1 MTFYDVLY
9 FIVVSLGSFLG
20 TYLLLPKITAIVAY
34 KKLMQA
40 PNERSSHTVPISN
53 LGGITFFIVF
63 VLSIYF
69 FREYSHGDIRI
80 TIVTGLVVLL
90 FIGLKDD
97 LVVISPL
104 TKLAG
109 QFIASF
115 FIFTHDEF
123 TNTNLMHFIGES
135 HSTWYISAILS
146 AFFMTYI
153 INAFNLIDGI
163 DGLASVIGLVAFAS
177 FGLLF
182 YLVNEPFYLGL
193 ACSGFMM
200 LLAFLKFNLTKD
212 LKLKTFMGDTG
223 SMIIGFIIA
232 VFSLRILSL
241 DSSELK
247 ALPLSS
253 ENIPI
258 LIIAILIVPLF
269 DTSRVFTIRVMEGRK
284 PFSADKSHIHHVL
297 INKFKISH
305 RKASFLIGLINILFA
320 VLFFISAIKFN
331 HLHLLFLLL
340 FIIFL
345 FVYFFYKI
353 NNALRK

>member
-1 MTFYDVLY
+1 MDSENKLQWYVIRTKSRQEKKVAQLLSDIGFTIYIPLQTTIRQWSDRKKKVQTPYIPGYLFVQTQKSTLQAIY
-9 FIVVSLGSFLG
+9 NIPLKISL
-20 TYLLLPKITAIVAY
+20 
-34 KKLMQA
+34 
-40 PNERSSHTVPISN
+40 
-53 LGGITFFIVF
+53 
-63 VLSIYF
+63 LSEF
-69 FREYSHGDIRI
+69 G
-80 TIVTGLVVLL
+80 
-90 FIGLKDD
+90 KN
-97 LVVISPL
+97 VVIRDQDIEQLKRICNHENPP
-104 TKLAG
+104 
-109 QFIASF
+109 
-115 FIFTHDEF
+115 
-123 TNTNLMHFIGES
+123 
-135 HSTWYISAILS
+135 
-146 AFFMTYI
+146 I

-163 DGLASVIGLVAFAS
+163 DGLASVIGLIAFAS

-182 YLVNEPFYLGL
+182 YLVNQPFYLGL

-200 LLAFLKFNLTKD
+200 LLAFLRFNLTKD